1 MNCVCFSHS
10 YFQAFRG
17 TVKPYG
23 AFNAN
28 DDANALQKAMK
39 GLGTD
44 EDTIMKLLTARSNV
58 QRQQIKAAYKT
69 LFGKDL
75 VDHLKSELG
84 GKFESLIVGLMT
96 APIAYD
102 AELLR
107 HAIKGAGTDEKVLIE
122 ILASRT
128 PDQVKEIIATYK
140 NMYDHDL
147 EHDVTGD
154 TGGHFRRMLVILL
167 QASRQQGVQEGT
179 IESDAKALFAAGEQK
194 FGTDE
199 EQFITILGNRSAAHL
214 QRVFAA
220 YMKLSGFEIEESIQR
235 ETSGSL
241 EKILL
246 AVVKCAR
253 SVPAYFAE
261 CLYHSM
267 KGAGTDDETLI
278 RIMVTRSEVDM
289 LDIRKE
295 FRRMFATS
303 LHAMIK
309 GDTAGDYRKS
319 LVVFYEEHLCN
330 PAMSFYAFRGT
341 VKPYGAFN
349 ANDDAN
355 ALQKAM
361 KGLGTDEDTIMKLL
375 TARSNVQRQQI
386 KAAYKT
392 LFGKDLVDHLK
403 SELGG
408 KFESLIVGLM
418 TAPIAYDAEL
428 LRHAIK
434 GAGTDEKVL
443 IEILASRT
451 PDQVKEIIATYKN
464 MYDHDLEHD
473 VTGDTGGHFRRML
486 VILLQVRPHLII
498 KCARSVPAYFAE
510 CLYHSMKGAGTDDE
524 TLIRIMVTR
533 SEVDMLDIRK
543 EFRRMFATSLHAMIK
558 GDTSG
563 DYRKC
568 LLLLCG
574 GED

>member
-1 MNCVCFSHS
+1 
-10 YFQAFRG
+10 
-17 TVKPYG
+17 
-23 AFNAN
+23 
-28 DDANALQKAMK
+28 
-39 GLGTD
+39 
-44 EDTIMKLLTARSNV
+44 IMKLLTARSNV

-167 QASRQQGVQEGT
+167 QVRPHLISKPA
-179 IESDAKALFAAGEQK
+179 ALFAAGEQK

-246 AVVKCAR
+246 AVGKKHTHTPR
-253 SVPAYFAE
+253 PFFSPNDNLDFILSY
-261 CLYHSM
+261 S
-267 KGAGTDDETLI
+267 GTDDETLI

-330 PAMSFYAFRGT
+330 PAMSFYVTDMLGT